1 MIDVEVLNN
10 KEFKIAES
18 VKFKTIKEQVA
29 TMVVNGLTQQTQEVE
44 SVAIVCPNCETI
56 LAKLDSNTPITE
68 VYRAFGEMPK
78 VKNMVDYC
86 PNCGTKLTFDKRI
99 VSEQ

>member
-1 MIDVEVLNN
+1 MIDVEVLNS
-10 KEFKIAES
+10 KEFKIAEY

-44 SVAIVCPNCETI
+44 SVVMVCPHCDNI
-56 LAKLDSNTPITE
+56 LTKFDANIPI
-68 VYRAFGEMPK
+68 VAIYKAFSEL
-78 VKNMVDYC
+78 VDTSRFIKYC
-86 PNCGTKLTFDKRI
+86 PMCGTKLSYDKRI